1 VTHRI
6 DLVLRAERRPIF
18 RCKLRIGC
26 PSSLPDTPT
35 EPVSPYDAAPRRGSD
50 AVAPATAF
58 SPHAGRNKR
67 MTVINWRPVY
77 QPLVTTGAGD
87 FPIGY
92 LPIGALPIG
101 IFPIGAL
108 PMTGCGGGGWGCG
121 RSEATAA
128 LRHSERRCSDNEK
141 FHSVSP
147 NDPTQIGV
155 SRPRPHRDFSLV
167 TSRQQV
173 RCSQNRR
180 ARITVSGRCC
190 SGATPRQVRPQ

>member
-1 VTHRI
+1 
-6 DLVLRAERRPIF
+6 
-18 RCKLRIGC
+18 
-26 PSSLPDTPT
+26 
-35 EPVSPYDAAPRRGSD
+35 
-50 AVAPATAF
+50 VAPATAF

-121 RSEATAA
+121 RSAATAA
-128 LRHSERRCSDNEK
+128 LSIPSDVAVTMRNFIPYPLTTRRK
-141 FHSVSP
+141 
-147 NDPTQIGV
+147 
-155 SRPRPHRDFSLV
+155 
-167 TSRQQV
+167 
-173 RCSQNRR
+173 
-180 ARITVSGRCC
+180 SG
-190 SGATPRQVRPQ
+190 